1 MTFFT
6 VGEVKILLMVV
17 KELILDSSQETMQT
31 TILSLQMVN

>member
-31 TILSLQMVN
+31 TILSLLKVN